1 MKKILTIEQLIDFCE
16 QRNFR
21 NFSSKDMGFQ
31 LCVQMPA
38 TFEKESED
46 DSSLL
51 FVKVKVFHTG
61 TNRNKS
67 NVTVEAAKRAMKGMA
82 YKPILA
88 NIIEVD
94 GVKDFSSHD
103 GYIDEDGNW
112 VYEEKQIGCFTS
124 DKPYM
129 EQDEDNEG
137 RYYVFAHAAIPR
149 EYTDAAEIIERKNGT
164 KVSVELIV
172 NEMSF
177 DVENKELILN
187 DIAVMGCTCLGVDS
201 EGNEIGEGMEGARM
215 DIEDFSIDNNSICN
229 QFNVSKELID
239 KIDDL
244 NEKLSNFNIDTFKK
258 EVKNGM
264 SFMEQLL
271 EKYGV
276 TLEDIDFEFETMSDE
291 ELEQAFM
298 NKFGASDDN
307 SSKEEFDDPDTSDPN
322 DPVEP
327 AEPEVTDPT
336 DDDDEDDDDSDENEA
351 DDYTGGDEITP
362 KKYSIE
368 MSDGTVREF
377 AVSLQDKISA
387 LETLVNE
394 TYSETDNDYYC
405 TLVYDKDVVM
415 VSYWTGKAYRQA
427 YKERKGV
434 YSLQGDRVSVHAIYV
449 TDDEETELDRIKSNY
464 SVIENELSTYKIA
477 EQRANKEALM
487 ISEDYSSIS
496 STEEFKN
503 IDIEDFTFAQ
513 LKDTLDGILLDYAK
527 AGKLNFAKQEE
538 KSDTKAQVKP
548 LPFNEKKTKKK
559 GRYGSLFSK

>member
-1 MKKILTIEQLIDFCE
+1 MKKILTIEQLVDFCE

-21 NFSSKDMGFQ
+21 NFSSKDMGYQ

-46 DSSLL
+46 DSLL

-67 NVTVEAAKRAMKGMA
+67 NVTVEAAKHAMKGIP

-103 GYIDEDGNW
+103 GYFDEDGNW

-129 EQDEDNEG
+129 EQDENNED
-137 RYYVFAHAAIPR
+137 RYYVYAYAAIPR

-177 DVENKELILN
+177 DVENKELIL
-187 DIAVMGCTCLGVDS
+187 DDVAVMGCTCLGIDS
-201 EGNEIGEGMEGARM
+201 DGNEIGEGMEGARM

-229 QFNVSKELID
+229 HFDVNAELIN
-239 KIDDL
+239 KINDL
-244 NEKLSNFNIDTFKK
+244 NETLSNLNIDIFKK
-258 EVKNGM
+258 EVKNEM

-276 TLEDIDFEFETMSDE
+276 TLDDIDFEFETMSDE

-298 NKFGASDDN
+298 DKFEASE
-307 SSKEEFDDPDTSDPN
+307 KEEFDGD

-327 AEPEVTDPT
+327 EVTEPT
-336 DDDDEDDDDSDENEA
+336 DGDGDDEEDDEEDESDEEDDA
-351 DDYTGGDEITP
+351 DEYTGGDEVTP

-368 MSDGTVREF
+368 MSDGTVKEF

-387 LETLVNE
+387 LDTLVNE
-394 TYSETDNDYYC
+394 TYSETDNDYYY
-405 TLVYDKDVVM
+405 TIVYDKDVVM
-415 VSYWTGKAYRQA
+415 VSYWTGKAYRQS

-434 YSLQGDRVSVHAIYV
+434 YSLQGDRISVHAIYV
-449 TDDEETELDRIKSNY
+449 TDDEEAELDRFKSNY
-464 SVIENELSTYKIA
+464 SSIEKELSGYRIA
-477 EQRANKEALM
+477 EEKARKEALM
-487 ISEDYSSIS
+487 ASGDYSSIS
-496 STEEFKN
+496 STEEFN
-503 IDIEDFTFAQ
+503 EIDIEGFTFDE
-513 LKDTLDGILLDYAK
+513 LKDELDGILLNYAK
-527 AGKLNFAKQEE
+527 AGKLNFAKKEEE
-538 KSDTKAQVKP
+538 KVEKKTQFKP
-548 LPFNEKKTKKK
+548 LPFNEKKAKKK
-559 GRYGSLFSK
+559 GRYGSLFSKK

>member
-1 MKKILTIEQLIDFCE
+1 MKKILTIEQLVDFCE

-21 NFSSKDMGFQ
+21 NFSSKDMGYQ

-46 DSSLL
+46 DSLL

-103 GYIDEDGNW
+103 GYIDEGGNW

-129 EQDEDNEG
+129 EQDKDNED

-177 DVENKELILN
+177 DIENKELIL
-187 DIAVMGCTCLGVDS
+187 DDVAVMGCTCLGIDS

-229 QFNVSKELID
+229 HFDVNEELIK

-244 NEKLSNFNIDTFKK
+244 NEALSNLNIDIFKK
-258 EVKNGM
+258 EVNNEM

-276 TLEDIDFEFETMSDE
+276 TLEDIDFDFETMSDE

-298 NKFGASDDN
+298 NKFETSEEEAEEILDEEFADDDSDDV
-307 SSKEEFDDPDTSDPN
+307 D
-322 DPVEP
+322 VED
-327 AEPEVTDPT
+327 A
-336 DDDDEDDDDSDENEA
+336 DDDDEATEENEDEQV
-351 DDYTGGDEITP
+351 DDTVVTP

-368 MSDGTVREF
+368 MSDGTVKEF

-415 VSYWTGKAYRQA
+415 VSYWTGKAYRQS

-449 TDDEETELDRIKSNY
+449 TDDEEAELDRVKSNY

-477 EQRANKEALM
+477 EENANKEALM
-487 ISEDYSSIS
+487 ASEDYSSIS
-496 STEEFKN
+496 STEEFGN
-503 IDIEDFTFAQ
+503 IDIEDFTFAE
-513 LKDTLDGILLDYAK
+513 LKDELDGILLSYAK

-538 KSDTKAQVKP
+538 KADKKTQFKP

-559 GRYGSLFSK
+559 GRYGSLFSKK

>member
-1 MKKILTIEQLIDFCE
+1 MKKILTIEQLVNFCE
-16 QRNFR
+16 QKNFHS
-21 NFSSKDMGFQ
+21 FSSKDTGYQ

-46 DSSLL
+46 DSLL

-61 TNRNKS
+61 RNRNKS

-88 NIIEVD
+88 HIIEVD

-103 GYIDEDGNW
+103 GYIDDDGNW

-129 EQDEDNEG
+129 EQDEENED
-137 RYYVFAHAAIPR
+137 RNYVYAYAAIPR
-149 EYTDAAEIIERKNGT
+149 EYTDAADIIERKNGT
-164 KVSVELIV
+164 KVSVELMV

-177 DVENKELILN
+177 DVENKELIL
-187 DIAVMGCTCLGVDS
+187 DDVAVMGCTCLGID
-201 EGNEIGEGMEGARM
+201 EFGNEIGEGMEGARM
-215 DIEDFSIDNNSICN
+215 DIEDFSVVNNSICN
-229 QFNVSKELID
+229 HFDMNVDLID
-239 KIDDL
+239 KINDL
-244 NEKLSNFNIDTFKK
+244 NEALSNLNIDIFKK
-258 EVKNGM
+258 EVNNEM

-298 NKFGASDDN
+298 NKFETSDDN
-307 SSKEEFDDPDTSDPN
+307 SSKEEFDDPEPSDPN
-322 DPVEP
+322 EPVEP

-336 DDDDEDDDDSDENEA
+336 DDDSDEDEA
-351 DDYTGGDEITP
+351 DEYTGHDEVTP
-362 KKYSIE
+362 KKYAIE
-368 MSDGTVREF
+368 MSDGTVKEF
-377 AVSLQDKISA
+377 AVSLNDKIYA

-394 TYSETDNDYYC
+394 MYSEADNDYYC
-405 TLVYDKDVVM
+405 TIVYDKEVVM
-415 VSYWTGKAYRQA
+415 VSYWTGKAYRQS

-449 TDDEETELDRIKSNY
+449 TDDEEAELDRIKSNY
-464 SVIENELSTYKIA
+464 SVIENELSTYKVA
-477 EQRANKEALM
+477 EEKANKEALM
-487 ISEDYSSIS
+487 VSEDYSSIS
-496 STEEFKN
+496 STEEFSK
-503 IDIEDFTFAQ
+503 IDIENYTFAE
-513 LKDTLDGILLDYAK
+513 LKDELDGILLSYAK

-538 KSDTKAQVKP
+538 KADKKTQFKP

-559 GRYGSLFSK
+559 GRYGSLFSKK